1 MSYHIMSYHIISINQ
16 SLEYSVYH
24 IHQKEVLHHRISY
37 DRRRK
42 NGQEK
47 LNLNG
52 RTKRGFPVFKKR
64 GGLQN
69 KCTQLLCGIL
79 FFYFTKMNKI
89 CLYPFLE
96 NQIRIQKRI
105 NCFRKITKSN

>member
-16 SLEYSVYH
+16 SSEYSVYH
-24 IHQKEVLHHRISY
+24 IHHKEVLHRRISY

-52 RTKRGFPVFKKR
+52 RTKRSFLVFKKEEDCKKNAHNYCVESSFSTSIR
-64 GGLQN
+64 RI
-69 KCTQLLCGIL
+69 KSVSPL
-79 FFYFTKMNKI
+79 FLKI
-89 CLYPFLE
+89 KFVY
-96 NQIRIQKRI
+96 
-105 NCFRKITKSN
+105 RKE